1 MVGAATESAIA
12 NDRSSTPRP
21 ASSPRARR
29 PKRSKAPAVSL
40 AMPLLR
46 REALR
51 EGLQRA
57 VEHLK
62 AHRADLIGDGFIA
75 DYVALDWLEWH
86 GGSLRLTVVGGN
98 VCRQVALR

>member
-1 MVGAATESAIA
+1 MVGVVTESAIA
-12 NDRSSTPRP
+12 IDPSPTSRP
-21 ASSPRARR
+21 VSSPRARR
-29 PKRSKAPAVSL
+29 SKRPQAAAVSIAL
-40 AMPLLR
+40 PLLR
-46 REALR
+46 REVLR